1 MKIKVVFTGKTAFTY
16 INDGIVI
23 FEKRISH
30 YVPFEIITVDVS
42 KKSAS
47 SKKVMLQKQFE
58 AESILKTIKPD
69 DYLVLL
75 DEKGKE
81 FSSTQFAGALQKF
94 MASLQSNIVFVVGGS
109 YGFDEKIYKRANM
122 LLSLSKLT
130 FSHQMIRLFF
140 LEQLYRAMTIIR
152 NEPYHHG

>member
-1 MKIKVVFTGKTAFTY
+1 MHIKLFFIGKTAFSY
-16 INDGIVI
+16 INDGIII
-23 FEKRISH
+23 FEKRLSH
-30 YVPFEIITVDVS
+30 YAPFEIITIESS
-42 KKSAS
+42 KKSGT
-47 SKKVMLQKQFE
+47 SKNELVQKQYE
-58 AESILKTIKPD
+58 ADLILKKIKPN

-81 FSSTQFAGALQKF
+81 YNSVQFSGALQKL
-94 MASLQSNIVFVVGGS
+94 MLSLQSNLIFIVGGA
-109 YGFDEKIYKRANM
+109 YGFDEKVYKRANM
-122 LLSLSKLT
+122 LLSLSKMT